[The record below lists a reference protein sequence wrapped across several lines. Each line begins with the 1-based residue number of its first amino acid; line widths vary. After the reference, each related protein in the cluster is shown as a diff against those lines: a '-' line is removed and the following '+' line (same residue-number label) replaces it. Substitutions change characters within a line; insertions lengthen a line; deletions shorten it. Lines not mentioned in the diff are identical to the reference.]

1 MKLSAKKIIT
11 KRFIHIE
18 TECKKKP
25 KELAK
30 ILDIDL
36 STYYKT
42 KRGDIAPSNHFLV
55 RVEHKL
61 GYRGEWLKFGSG
73 EPKDPE
79 VLLESEIKSQ
89 YALIN
94 KLKNYELLPILD
106 ALPDSPNEKD
116 KNLLLDFLNLFVQK
130 FQ

>member
-1 MKLSAKKIIT
+1 M
-11 KRFIHIE
+11 
-18 TECKKKP
+18 
-25 KELAK
+25 
-30 ILDIDL
+30 
-36 STYYKT
+36 
-42 KRGDIAPSNHFLV
+42 
-55 RVEHKL
+55 
-61 GYRGEWLKFGSG
+61 
-73 EPKDPE
+73 
-79 VLLESEIKSQ
+79 ESEIKSQ